1 MHCPFDRYTCAMQI
15 QKRKEGDR
23 DWRRTLELPAEL
35 REPLESLA
43 RVNER
48 STSAEIRIAL
58 RQHVKR
64 AAASGDDDG

>member
-1 MHCPFDRYTCAMQI
+1 MHI
-15 QKRKEGDR
+15 QKEGER

-64 AAASGDDDG
+64 ATRDDGDE